1 MLSRFAG
8 QQDETAA
15 GFRLVAVM
23 PDGTPVTAPPDDAQ
37 TRPSLL
43 LMLEDI
49 ASMQHAAP
57 FSKAMVYKLV
67 SDEER
72 DPVKLEDCIW
82 VQTCSLRQLK

>member
-23 PDGTPVTAPPDDAQ
+23 PDGTPMTAPPDDTQ

-43 LMLEDI
+43 LMLE
-49 ASMQHAAP
+49 AMTSMQHAAP
-57 FSKAMVYKLV
+57 LSKAMVNKLV
-67 SDEER
+67 SDGER
-72 DPVKLEDCIW
+72 DPVKLEDYIW
-82 VQTCSLRQLK
+82 VCRPAL